1 MNILIDDTVFDA
13 QKIFTEFGTVTTK
26 AGKKITNADVQHCD
40 ILIVRSRTK
49 VNKELLKNSPVK
61 FVGSAVAGL
70 DHIDLDYLQNNN
82 IAFAHAG
89 GCNANAVAEYVI
101 SGILNIANKYNFDY
115 KNKVLGIIGVG
126 NVGTKLK
133 NKAEKLGITLL
144 LNDIKNGDFAS
155 FEEVLMGSD
164 ILSFHTPLDGS
175 TKNMLNADN
184 FHLLKDD
191 CIIFNAARGSV
202 INENAWLKHNGI
214 KMIDCWENEPAIN
227 LDLLQQAE
235 LATPHIAGHSIDAKF
250 MGSYMIYRQ
259 LCDFLGVD
267 KKDFS
272 INFNHKL
279 NKPVD
284 FLDFINQVYDFTKD
298 DEALKS
304 GDFEDYRRFYPN
316 RFEWENYLE
325 YKNYEN

>member
-26 AGKKITNADVQHCD
+26 AGKKITNTDVQHCD

-115 KNKVLGIIGVG
+115 KNKILGIIGVG

-144 LNDIKNGDFAS
+144 LNDIKDGDFAS

-164 ILSFHTPLDGS
+164 ILSFHTPLDES

-214 KMIDCWENEPAIN
+214 KMIDCWENEPHIN
-227 LDLLQQAE
+227 QELLTKAE
-235 LATPHIAGHSIDAKF
+235 LATSHIAGHSIDAKF
-250 MGSYMIYRQ
+250 MGSYMIYQQ
-259 LCDFLGVD
+259 LCEFLQMDMHQHSFDFVD
-267 KKDFS
+267 TIS
-272 INFNHKL
+272 YSN
-279 NKPVD
+279 D
-284 FLDFINQVYDFTKD
+284 FLDFVNQVYDFTND
-298 DEALKS
+298 DKILRS
-304 GDFEDYRRFYPN
+304 GNFEDYRRFYPP
-316 RFEWENYLE
+316 RFEWQNYQE
-325 YKNYEN
+325 YKKYK